1 MDKILEKAKE
11 LRIAIEE
18 TSEYKEYIKNKELLE
33 KNKDVI
39 ELKHNIANLRAEGK
53 FIEADRLQVFYN
65 NHPLLS
71 FHFAIQDFCS
81 YTSNGGFKIVN
92 LHCFERAHQLIHQL
106 RIELTHTE
114 CKFHAYRLN
123 AGEFLDIGH
132 VL

>member
-53 FIEADRLQVFYN
+53 IIEADRLQVFYN
-65 NHPLLS
+65 NHPLV
-71 FHFAIQDFCS
+71 
-81 YTSNGGFKIVN
+81 SNYEASKEA
-92 LHCFERAHQLIHQL
+92 LYQLL
-106 RIELTHTE
+106 KTIESIL
-114 CKFHAYRLN
+114 
-123 AGEFLDIGH
+123 
-132 VL
+132 